1 MICFVHSPTEGYWRF
16 LSFAV
21 LNNMLPDIGLSVQM
35 HRRFSRAQ
43 VAQVFKTKIFNERG
57 KTKQQQKVGG
67 VNTFPFCK
75 RQGAGDSDSVL
86 SFSKAQVEL
95 RTNKSEM
102 K

>member
-1 MICFVHSPTEGYWRF
+1 
-16 LSFAV
+16 
-21 LNNMLPDIGLSVQM
+21 MLPNIGLSVQM

-57 KTKQQQKVGG
+57 KTQQQQKAGG
-67 VNTFPFCK
+67 VSTFPFCK
-75 RQGAGDSDSVL
+75 WQGTRDSDSVL

-95 RTNKSEM
+95 RTNKSEI